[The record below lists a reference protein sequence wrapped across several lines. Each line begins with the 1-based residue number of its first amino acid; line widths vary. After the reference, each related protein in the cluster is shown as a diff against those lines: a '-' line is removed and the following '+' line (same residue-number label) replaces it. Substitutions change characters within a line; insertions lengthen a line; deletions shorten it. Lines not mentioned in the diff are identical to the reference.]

1 MNAHLT
7 LEVHADMIKFL
18 RNLWRDRRGNAL
30 AIAAGALPLL
40 IGSAGF
46 ATDTIQWA
54 LWKRQVQRAADSAA
68 IAGVYDRVANG
79 GATSGTVAAVTHD
92 LELNNHTLVSLMSG
106 YPQVTFP
113 ANAPNQID
121 QVKVTLQ
128 VQRKL
133 PFSSLFLSNAPVVVA
148 NATAASVPGPGDP
161 CVLSLQDGA
170 SKSGIEIN
178 GNADINMP
186 DCIFH
191 TNSGSNNSAYAKGS
205 SKVKAKSVSAVG
217 GIAESD
223 NWDVDSYSPNSPQIT
238 DPYKNVTPQ
247 SSDMNCVN
255 KALDENTD
263 LSSLP
268 TGTNCF
274 KSLSV
279 GSNKSL
285 TLPSGTYYIDGG
297 NAFIQGDL
305 TCTACTIV
313 LTNSDSSPTATIG
326 DFKVNADAKIN
337 MTAPTSGTFK
347 GIAIYQ
353 DRRAKDSE
361 SAQNK
366 INGNSASVIQGAI
379 YFPNQELDYN
389 GTGTTDAV
397 CTRFVSKRV
406 KFSGNSTTSN
416 KFKSAKDCAAYGL
429 EETGAGRRVRLV
441 G

>member
-1 MNAHLT
+1 
-7 LEVHADMIKFL
+7 MIKFL
-18 RNLWRDRRGNAL
+18 RNLWRDRKGNAL
-30 AIAAGALPLL
+30 VIAAGALPLL

-54 LWKRQVQRAADSAA
+54 LWKRELQRAADSAA

-79 GATSGTVAAVTHD
+79 GETSGVSAAVTHD

-106 YPQVTFP
+106 YPQLTFP
-113 ANAPNQID
+113 ADAPNQID
-121 QVKVTLQ
+121 QVRVSLQ
-128 VQRKL
+128 VQRTL
-133 PFSSLFLSNAPVVVA
+133 PFSSLFLSNPPIIVA

-170 SKSGIEIN
+170 TTSGIEIT
-178 GNADINMP
+178 GNADIDMP
-186 DCIFH
+186 DCVFH

-217 GIAESD
+217 GIQQSS
-223 NWDVDSYSPNSPQIT
+223 NWNVDSYTPYSPQIT

-247 SSDMNCVN
+247 SSDMHCVN
-255 KALDENTD
+255 QALDEKTD

-268 TGTNCF
+268 IGTNCF

-285 TLPSGTYYIDGG
+285 TLPSGTYYVDGG
-297 NAFIQGDL
+297 SAFIQGNL
-305 TCTACTIV
+305 TCAACTIV

-326 DFKVNADAKIN
+326 DFKVNADANLN

-353 DRRAKDSE
+353 DRRAVDSP

-366 INGNSASVIQGAI
+366 INGNSASTVQGAV
-379 YFPNQELDYN
+379 YFPKQELDYN
-389 GTGTTDAV
+389 GTGTTAAL
-397 CTRFVSKRV
+397 CTRFVSKRI
-406 KFSGNSTTSN
+406 KFSGNSETSN
-416 KFKSAKDCAAYGL
+416 KFKSAKDCSAYGL
-429 EETGAGRRVRLV
+429 EEIGAGRRVRLV